1 MRQAADK
8 LVIGYD
14 AYAMV
19 VRQKDNFETELD
31 RAIEMNQNE
40 QSQFIMQVESI
51 LHYDRMVDFA

>member
-1 MRQAADK
+1 
-8 LVIGYD
+8 
-14 AYAMV
+14 MV